1 MRNDTAFA
9 VFLASTVSS
18 SPIFLGL
25 AVDIGTTKLA
35 AYLVDLSSGNTL
47 AKTGAMNPQI
57 AFGEDV
63 IVVLPMRITTPLLT
77 TIHVAFLVENG
88 FKSRSLMPLTT

>member
-1 MRNDTAFA
+1 MAMRNDTAFA
-9 VFLASTVSS
+9 VFPASTVSS

-57 AFGEDV
+57 AFGED
-63 IVVLPMRITTPLLT
+63 IISRIAYANNHPFVNDDHL
-77 TIHVAFLVENG
+77 AFLV
-88 FKSRSLMPLTT
+88 LMVLY